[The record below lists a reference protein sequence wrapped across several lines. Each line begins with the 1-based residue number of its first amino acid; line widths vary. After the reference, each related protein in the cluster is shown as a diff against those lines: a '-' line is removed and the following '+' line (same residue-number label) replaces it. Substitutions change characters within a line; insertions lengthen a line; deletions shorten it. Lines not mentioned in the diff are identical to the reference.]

1 NKEWFKALQSTSDDW
16 YWCIA
21 SPCVFTSMDLLHLML
36 ETTVPRETWPDV
48 LKLLLQRTDVQAL
61 TFQVPQDVETSVVG
75 LFDSIA
81 TMNQF
86 EGQHPGSF
94 EALKWIVLDMDAPEK
109 WDALL
114 QFNKKFRLDY
124 RPVGLISHQK
134 VNMGK
139 PKHQQRHH
147 AADDDMPSTR
157 FVHVVAS
164 LPSSSSSSSS
174 TRGIGDPTHAVHTLA
189 HLPQTVQPN
198 RLMLHP
204 SSSHAFGHAFRRTL
218 LRLVSIPFSTT
229 IGDFLQLVPLEPTS
243 KNVISIVVW
252 RLLCGLTFFHAALL
266 TRQRTV
272 VGHGVDVATIDLT
285 DLVLAVYVI
294 TGPLLVTITNAFL
307 HCDDGG
313 DPLDLLEWPYI
324 QDAFMVYA
332 YARKCTSVRGD
343 AIVRGML
350 RECIGPY
357 LVVPNMPPL
366 ASRFHLPLPTFQ
378 DMLKTPSQST
388 DDYLAILSAFSSTC
402 KWVIPDAVFPD
413 PLLRV
418 DIRDVLLHRRAQSS
432 MARDDVVALATAV
445 CLPPPMTLKLHPR
458 NALATHHLRSFLKT
472 VVHFWH
478 DAREH
483 TAAFWVDLID
493 QVRELDPAL
502 AVIPT
507 ESLRHDVVAILKD
520 QVPPRAAPWTPAA
533 LDMTLSESLS
543 YWQASGRFLQLWWD
557 EGQTEYW
564 CPGILFIEDFITAFL
579 LAYCTQSNTPLNCL
593 EAVADVYATA
603 DPIAEPFR
611 NRKDTILLTG
621 LKLMNATPT
630 DDRAIRNAPGEV
642 GQVNVLLRAVEAF
655 PGETMV
661 CPVLGSTKQTQPLGH
676 IRVQITPTLSE
687 WTTCP
692 FLVLTPSLHSP
703 VIS

>member
-1 NKEWFKALQSTSDDW
+1 MDHYNNAGREATRTLSHPSLESRSKFCRAHAARGPIVLGLAAFEPYGYRILFVHCLDTCLADARAKATAARVCSPADLLAKLLDQLSFSIPQEHWTTLLFLLALEMRSKTLGSNTILKDSPPSETMSPPQDSFRTLQRRVFFSPATLDCVTPAAVQALTSCSPDEIFLAHDACTQDVSLGKQRRRPSHANVSILQDAAVAALLRSVPVAHLCLLLMLECPRPAYDSFCTALYVHTLAKQSAARGRGGNKEWFKALQSTSDDW

-266 TRQRTV
+266 
-272 VGHGVDVATIDLT
+272 
-285 DLVLAVYVI
+285 
-294 TGPLLVTITNAFL
+294 
-307 HCDDGG
+307 
-313 DPLDLLEWPYI
+313 
-324 QDAFMVYA
+324 
-332 YARKCTSVRGD
+332 
-343 AIVRGML
+343 
-350 RECIGPY
+350 
-357 LVVPNMPPL
+357 
-366 ASRFHLPLPTFQ
+366 
-378 DMLKTPSQST
+378 
-388 DDYLAILSAFSSTC
+388 
-402 KWVIPDAVFPD
+402 
-413 PLLRV
+413 
-418 DIRDVLLHRRAQSS
+418 
-432 MARDDVVALATAV
+432 
-445 CLPPPMTLKLHPR
+445 
-458 NALATHHLRSFLKT
+458 
-472 VVHFWH
+472 
-478 DAREH
+478 
-483 TAAFWVDLID
+483 
-493 QVRELDPAL
+493 
-502 AVIPT
+502 
-507 ESLRHDVVAILKD
+507 
-520 QVPPRAAPWTPAA
+520 
-533 LDMTLSESLS
+533 
-543 YWQASGRFLQLWWD
+543 
-557 EGQTEYW
+557 
-564 CPGILFIEDFITAFL
+564 
-579 LAYCTQSNTPLNCL
+579 
-593 EAVADVYATA
+593 
-603 DPIAEPFR
+603 
-611 NRKDTILLTG
+611 
-621 LKLMNATPT
+621 
-630 DDRAIRNAPGEV
+630 
-642 GQVNVLLRAVEAF
+642 
-655 PGETMV
+655 
-661 CPVLGSTKQTQPLGH
+661 
-676 IRVQITPTLSE
+676 
-687 WTTCP
+687 
-692 FLVLTPSLHSP
+692 
-703 VIS
+703 